1 MAGSLIEVS
10 VSFHSHPPVWPVA
23 PVKYPGAGAGKPAEP
38 WPVPGHLLVTLL
50 FFGSVSDYLG
60 RLPVIISL
68 EDFSLRHA
76 ISYTE
81 YRIYRVCRGVFP
93 CRLGAADTGSSQ
105 HASQHADF
113 RFCACPGWI
122 TETPYRRTS
131 VRLRPRGGESAQLID
146 PVGVER
152 RMLGHSFFGDSCEC
166 RRIPGIV
173 E

>member
-1 MAGSLIEVS
+1 MADSLIEVS

-93 CRLGAADTGSSQ
+93 CRLGAADTDSTQVSTQIFGSARVLAGSPRPLI
-105 HASQHADF
+105 AVLAYV
-113 RFCACPGWI
+113 CAPAAANQ
-122 TETPYRRTS
+122 PS
-131 VRLRPRGGESAQLID
+131 
-146 PVGVER
+146 
-152 RMLGHSFFGDSCEC
+152 
-166 RRIPGIV
+166 
-173 E
+173 